1 LFEGDED
8 FVPFAILIDLY
19 INIFIFINMEDKL
32 SKYVDD
38 TSNELLSH
46 LKRNLRT
53 YNVNLDWRQEPLK
66 FIVVDDK
73 SHHIE
78 NNKKYLVNKIYQF
91 VEDDWSHLGEKIIR
105 RTIKKFLDGV
115 S

>member
-1 LFEGDED
+1 
-8 FVPFAILIDLY
+8 
-19 INIFIFINMEDKL
+19 MEDKL

-46 LKRNLRT
+46 FKRTMRT
-53 YNVNLDWRQEPLK
+53 YDVDVYWMKEPIK

-73 SHHIE
+73 SYRLE

-91 VEDDWSHLGEKIIR
+91 VEDDWSHLSEKIIR
-105 RTIKKFLDGV
+105 RTIKKYLDGI

>member
-1 LFEGDED
+1 
-8 FVPFAILIDLY
+8 
-19 INIFIFINMEDKL
+19 MEDKL

-66 FIVVDDK
+66 FIVVDGK